1 MKMNKKTRKAYAY
14 GSTVRSPMSP
24 DTSMTSDMN
33 PMADRTQQQTVIKQT
48 MPKPQGMP
56 KPQER
61 KSKNVEVAAGM
72 PKMAG
77 GGDLKAPPNPG
88 AAALPKK
95 VRNNMGF
102 YAYGGKAKSKYT
114 G

>member
-1 MKMNKKTRKAYAY
+1 
-14 GSTVRSPMSP
+14 
-24 DTSMTSDMN
+24 MN

-77 GGDLKAPPNPG
+77 GGKLKEPDNPG
-88 AAALPKK
+88 LKKLPKP
-95 VRNNMGF
+95 VRNKMG
-102 YAYGGKAKSKYT
+102 YMAYGGKMKSKYT

>member
-14 GSTVRSPMSP
+14 GSMVRKPMQEGGMMS
-24 DTSMTSDMN
+24 SAMMN
-33 PMADRTQQQTVIKQT
+33 PMEQRQQK
-48 MPKPQGMP
+48 GMQP
-56 KPQER
+56 
-61 KSKNVEVAAGM
+61 AMGM

-77 GGDLKAPPNPG
+77 GGNLKAPPNPG

>member
-1 MKMNKKTRKAYAY
+1 MKRTPRKAYAY

-77 GGDLKAPPNPG
+77 GGKLKEPDNPG
-88 AAALPKK
+88 LKKLPKS
-95 VRNNMGF
+95 VRNKMG
-102 YAYGGKAKSKYT
+102 YMAYGGKMKSKYT

>member
-1 MKMNKKTRKAYAY
+1 MKRTPRKAYAY
-14 GSTVRSPMSP
+14 GSMVRKPMQEGGMMS
-24 DTSMTSDMN
+24 SAMMN
-33 PMADRTQQQTVIKQT
+33 PMEQRQQK
-48 MPKPQGMP
+48 GMQP
-56 KPQER
+56 
-61 KSKNVEVAAGM
+61 AMGM

-77 GGDLKAPPNPG
+77 CGDLKAPPNPG